1 MIVSPLD
8 YRYGR
13 KEVKIIF
20 SEENRLKLM
29 LNVEAALAQAESY
42 YNAIPEKA

>member
-13 KEVKIIF
+13 EEMKTIF
-20 SEENRLKLM
+20 SEKTRLNIM
-29 LNVEAALAQAESY
+29 LNVES
-42 YNAIPEKA
+42 AISFPSLILFYMV